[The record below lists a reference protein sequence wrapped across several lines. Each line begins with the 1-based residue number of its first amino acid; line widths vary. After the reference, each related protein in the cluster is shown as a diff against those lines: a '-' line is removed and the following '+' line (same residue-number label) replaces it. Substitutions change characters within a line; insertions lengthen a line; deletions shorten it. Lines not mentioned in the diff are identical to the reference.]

1 MTTESSKEIPTEY
14 KLFDNYPNPFN
25 PTTVIRWQS
34 PVGSHTTL
42 KVYDIL
48 GNEAAT
54 LVDEYR
60 EAGRYKVEFDASKL
74 ASGVY
79 IYKLTAGSFTSSKKM
94 MVIK

>member
-1 MTTESSKEIPTEY
+1 LKI
-14 KLFDNYPNPFN
+14 
-25 PTTVIRWQS
+25 
-34 PVGSHTTL
+34 GSHQIL

-48 GNEAAT
+48 GNEVAT

-60 EAGRYKVEFDASKL
+60 EAGKYKVEFDASNL

-79 IYKLTAGSFTSSKKM
+79 IYKLTAGSFHASRKM